1 MRVYIHLNLFVKNT
15 HFVHATQDNVPRTT
29 ALEIMSRVNDC
40 TLLDLLITAQKL
52 SVCSGFTEGSV

>member
-1 MRVYIHLNLFVKNT
+1 MKNT

-40 TLLDLLITAQKL
+40 TLLDLLISAQKL